1 MKEELKLR
9 MYGLIPYQLGSS
21 IHGGIQYGHAVVEY
35 ADKYFH
41 TKEYKKWS
49 KEDKTFIILNGG
61 TTNNS
66 IRYYGSL
73 NAHRDFIKE
82 LDIPYAEFYEPDLGD
97 QLTAVVFLVDERIFN
112 KKEYPDFSDWL
123 IKNYPSEL
131 LFGDDE
137 PEYYQEWV
145 NFIGGEKNVKLR
157 EFLSGFSLAR

>member
-1 MKEELKLR
+1 M
-9 MYGLIPYQLGSS
+9 
-21 IHGGIQYGHAVVEY
+21 
-35 ADKYFH
+35 
-41 TKEYKKWS
+41 
-49 KEDKTFIILNGG
+49 
-61 TTNNS
+61 
-66 IRYYGSL
+66 
-73 NAHRDFIKE
+73 
-82 LDIPYAEFYEPDLGD
+82 GD

-157 EFLSGFSLAR
+157 EFLS